1 MSVLSEATNGRSDG
15 GRARSPAIVTSL
27 RAVALFE
34 EAPDLLEGIDTA
46 AARELATVKTPVL
59 PVERGPWRPPA
70 LRSDAHAHYG
80 LLVLDGVMLRRVSLN
95 GRTGAEL
102 LGSGD
107 LLQPWVEQPPYDT
120 LTADSG
126 WEVVEGARLA
136 VLDQR
141 FAARVAPWPEV
152 AAALLARATERARLL
167 AFQHVASHIPGL
179 DGRLLALMWALA
191 DRWGR
196 VTRDG
201 VLIPLPLTHATLA
214 ELVGASRPSVST
226 AVSQLAREGV
236 LRREAG
242 GWRLDQ
248 AAPCAHAGSAA
259 AGGRRVA
266 ASRPLAAVVIG

>member
-1 MSVLSEATNGRSDG
+1 MSILSEATNGRSDG
-15 GRARSPAIVTSL
+15 WRARGPAIVTSL

-34 EAPDLLEGIDTA
+34 EAPDLLEGIDKA
-46 AARELATVKTPVL
+46 DARELATVKTPVL

-70 LRSDAHAHYG
+70 LRSDARAHYG

-107 LLQPWVEQPPYDT
+107 LLQPWVKQPPYDT

-126 WEVVEGARLA
+126 WEVVERARLA
-136 VLDQR
+136 VLDRR

-152 AAALLARATERARLL
+152 TAALLARATERARML

-196 VTRDG
+196 VTCDG
-201 VLIPLPLTHATLA
+201 VVIPLPLTHAVLA

-226 AVSQLAREGV
+226 ALSQLAREGV
-236 LRREAG
+236 LRRTTG
-242 GWRLDQ
+242 GWLLDK
-248 AAPCAHAGSAA
+248 AAPFARVGSAA
-259 AGGRRVA
+259 AGGRHDDT
-266 ASRPLAAVVIG
+266 SRPLAAAATG